1 VAGIPSALD
10 RLAVQ
15 VQPLQPVRATPTKVV
30 AVPKRLGAIRD
41 AVLAPT
47 REHARF
53 VATLLGFLEGE
64 PLQVTAAG
72 QTLLQTEVD
81 SDDEST
87 AFAMAMIEHP
97 PLSAI
102 TSELLLGEWLE
113 LRDLAP
119 ELVRVVGL
127 SAARAQWLVP
137 GLLAWRDELRTRGW
151 TPRRVAEHLRG
162 RTQWMDGLSVRG
174 RDVLARLGLVT
185 RERVVAFDVAALR
198 GSTRCRP
205 DTLADIER
213 FCFQLRRAASF
224 QQSPRRAVA
233 APTPA
238 PRVDVTGSVHGIAR
252 DLLAR
257 LGCASIGAVARECGS
272 RGRAKPDLDA
282 LRRVLEEL
290 PGLQW
295 LDRDTGWF
303 WSAELP
309 DNPLVARVEAAMD
322 EATEMDVLDL
332 RATLARDGDA
342 PPPPI
347 LAALCEESGVFEL
360 LAGGTRIRD
369 PRRHEECVVDETTTI
384 GELAR
389 ITNMTLEQVVALAM
403 GDQMRR

>member
-1 VAGIPSALD
+1 MTGISSALD

-15 VQPLQPVRATPTKVV
+15 VRPVRTKLRKLT
-30 AVPKRLGAIRD
+30 AVPKRLALIRE
-41 AVLAPT
+41 AVVTPAG
-47 REHARF
+47 EDERF
-53 VATLLGFLEGE
+53 VAELLGFVEGQ
-64 PLQVTAAG
+64 PWHVSAAG
-72 QTLLQTEVD
+72 QTLLQTAVD

-127 SAARAQWLVP
+127 STARAQWLVP
-137 GLLAWRDELRTRGW
+137 GVLAWRDELRTRGW

-174 RDVLARLGLVT
+174 RDVLGRLGLVT
-185 RERVVAFDVAALR
+185 RERVVAFDVTALR

-224 QQSPRRAVA
+224 QQSSRPVVA
-233 APTPA
+233 APRPT
-238 PRVDVTGSVHGIAR
+238 PRVDVTRFVHGIAR
-252 DLLAR
+252 DLLER

-272 RGRAKPDLDA
+272 RERAKPDLVE
-282 LRRVLEEL
+282 LRRVLEAL

-322 EATEMDVLDL
+322 AAEIDVLHL
-332 RATLARDGDA
+332 RAALARDGEA

-347 LAALCEESGVFEL
+347 LAALCEASGVFEL
-360 LAGGTRIRD
+360 LDGGTRIRD
-369 PRRHEECVVDETTTI
+369 SRRHEDCVVDETTTI

-389 ITNMTLEQVVALAM
+389 ITNMTLEQIVALALSE
-403 GDQMRR
+403 QMRP